1 MSETKTLSQAEIDG
15 LERKEFQT
23 YAQDAFGISL
33 DARKSKEDMVK
44 AFVEAG
50 GEIAEGEEKPPQ
62 EKPKKDTSGK
72 AVRGE
77 DMVEESDPRKYPR
90 HDVTIHGQEGEG
102 GGDDV
107 FLSVNGHAL
116 RIQRNQRVSIPW
128 THLNALRD
136 AVQTVAKQETVH
148 GEIRTVHRKVQAFN
162 FTDHGPSAPKE
173 D

>member
-1 MSETKTLSQAEIDG
+1 MSETKTLTQAGIDA
-15 LERKEFQT
+15 LDRKDFQT

-33 DARKSKEDMVK
+33 DGRKSKEDMVK

-50 GEIAEGEEKPPQ
+50 GEIAEGEDQEP
-62 EKPKKDTSGK
+62 EKPKVKPSAKGP
-72 AVRGE
+72 VRGE
-77 DMVEESDPRKYPR
+77 DMVHESDPRKYPR

-107 FLSVNGHAL
+107 FLSVNGLAF

-136 AVQTVAKQETVH
+136 AVQTVTEQKTIG
-148 GEIRTVHRKVQAFN
+148 GEIKTVQRRVQAYN
-162 FTDHGPSAPKE
+162 FTDHGPSASE
-173 D
+173 